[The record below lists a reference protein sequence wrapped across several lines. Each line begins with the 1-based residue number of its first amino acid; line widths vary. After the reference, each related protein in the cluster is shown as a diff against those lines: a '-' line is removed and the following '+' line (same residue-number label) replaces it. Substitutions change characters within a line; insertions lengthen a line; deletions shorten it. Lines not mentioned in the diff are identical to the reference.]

1 MLPDNCHSPCVHTKQ
16 RLAAVMST
24 QLPDDDQSPES
35 LYKDRWTASSPENMP
50 GGSDE
55 SALPEVQPPSAGF
68 IVQLFVVPAVIVMII
83 VAVYV
88 LFGRLASGEADWRQ
102 LVTDVKSENSHVRW
116 RSALTLAQ
124 VLQDDALRK
133 EKGQQLATTPE
144 VATALT
150 DVLSTL
156 LQKTSP
162 NEEDIQQL
170 DYMIKAVGLVDVPET
185 AVPVLLTAT
194 EGSRDR
200 EIRKQSLNSLAV
212 ICGRAFF
219 DRKKPVNMP
228 ELTSRVI
235 EISKESETLFRHQAA
250 FILGMLSAPE
260 ASDRLTEMLED
271 GDQMARVNA
280 AVGLARQNSTAGIP
294 TLEKLFGEAASW
306 KLDPS
311 AVKNDEQATQHFER
325 VMLVTNAMLAIQNLA
340 PQLDAET
347 KKRQLELISRCA
359 DQAEDI
365 AVQKQWVSTKAALS
379 Q

>member
-1 MLPDNCHSPCVHTKQ
+1 
-16 RLAAVMST
+16 MST
-24 QLPDDDQSPES
+24 QTPGDDQNPES
-35 LYKDRWTASSPENMP
+35 LYKDRWTVSQEESSHDGLPEP
-50 GGSDE
+50 
-55 SALPEVQPPSAGF
+55 ALPEVQPPSAGF

-150 DVLSTL
+150 DLLSQL
-156 LQKTSP
+156 LKKTSP
-162 NEEDIQQL
+162 KEEDIQQT
-170 DYMIKAVGLVDVPET
+170 DYMLKAAGLIDVPET
-185 AVPVLLTAT
+185 VVPVLLTAT
-194 EGSRDR
+194 EGTRDR
-200 EIRKQSLNSLAV
+200 EIRKQALNSLAV
-212 ICGRAFF
+212 ICGRAFV

-228 ELTSRVI
+228 ELTNRII

-250 FILGMLSAPE
+250 FILGTLTTPE
-260 ASDRLTEMLED
+260 AVDRLTAMLED
-271 GDQMARVNA
+271 PDQMARVNA
-280 AVGLARQNSTAGIP
+280 AVGLARQDSTAGVP
-294 TLEKLFGEAASW
+294 TLEKLFQEAAAW
-306 KLDPS
+306 KLDPA

-325 VMLVTNAMLAIQNLA
+325 VMLVTNAMLAVQNLA
-340 PQLDAET
+340 PQLDADT
-347 KKRQLELISRCA
+347 KKRLLELISKCA
-359 DQAEDI
+359 DQAVDI
-365 AVQKQWVSTKAALS
+365 AVQKQWVSTRAALS

>member
-1 MLPDNCHSPCVHTKQ
+1 
-16 RLAAVMST
+16 MST
-24 QLPDDDQSPES
+24 QTPGDDQNPES
-35 LYKDRWTASSPENMP
+35 LYKDRWTVPHEENGP
-50 GGSDE
+50 GGLPD

-68 IVQLFVVPAVIVMII
+68 IVQLFVVPAVIVLII

-133 EKGQQLATTPE
+133 EKGQQLASTPE

-150 DVLSTL
+150 DVLSDL
-156 LQKTSP
+156 LKKTTP
-162 NEEDIQQL
+162 NEEELQQT
-170 DYMIKAVGLVDVPET
+170 DYMLKAVGLVDVPES

-200 EIRKQSLNSLAV
+200 EIRKQALNSLAV
-212 ICGRAFF
+212 ICGRAFV
-219 DRKKPVNMP
+219 DRKKPINMS
-228 ELTSRVI
+228 ELTNRII

-250 FILGMLSAPE
+250 FILGTLSTPE
-260 ASDRLTEMLED
+260 AIDRLTAMLED

-280 AVGLARQNSTAGIP
+280 VVGLARQNSTAGIP
-294 TLEKLFGEAASW
+294 MLEKLFGEAASW

-325 VMLVTNAMLAIQNLA
+325 VMLVTNGMLAVQNLS
-340 PQLDAET
+340 PQLDTET
-347 KKRQLELISRCA
+347 KKRLLELISQCA
-359 DQAEDI
+359 DQAVDI
-365 AVQKQWVSTKAALS
+365 AVQKQWVATKAALS

>member
-1 MLPDNCHSPCVHTKQ
+1 
-16 RLAAVMST
+16 MST
-24 QLPDDDQSPES
+24 QTPGDDQNPES
-35 LYKDRWTASSPENMP
+35 LYKDRWTVPPAEGDFDGLP
-50 GGSDE
+50 E

-102 LVTDVKSENSHVRW
+102 LVTDVKSENNHVRW

-133 EKGQQLATTPE
+133 DKGQQLASTPE

-150 DVLSTL
+150 DLLSDL
-156 LQKTSP
+156 LKKTSP
-162 NEEDIQQL
+162 KEEEIQQT
-170 DYMIKAVGLVDVPET
+170 DYMLKAVGLVDVPE
-185 AVPVLLTAT
+185 AVVPVLLTAA
-194 EGSRDR
+194 EGTRDR
-200 EIRKQSLNSLAV
+200 EIRKQALNSLAV
-212 ICGRAFF
+212 ICGRAFV
-219 DRKKPVNMP
+219 DRKKPVNIP
-228 ELTSRVI
+228 ELTNRII

-250 FILGMLSAPE
+250 FILGTLAAPE
-260 ASDRLTEMLED
+260 AIDRLTAMLND

-280 AVGLARQNSTAGIP
+280 AVGLARHNSTAGIP
-294 TLEKLFGEAASW
+294 TLEKLFEEAAAW

-325 VMLVTNAMLAIQNLA
+325 VMLVTNAMLAVQNLS
-340 PQLDAET
+340 PQLDADT
-347 KKRQLELISRCA
+347 KKRLLELMSQCG
-359 DQAEDI
+359 DQAVDI
-365 AVQKQWVSTKAALS
+365 AVQKQWVSTRAALS

>member
-1 MLPDNCHSPCVHTKQ
+1 
-16 RLAAVMST
+16 MST
-24 QLPDDDQSPES
+24 QTPDDDNAPDS
-35 LYKDRWTASSPENMP
+35 LYKDRWTVAPDENAA
-50 GGSDE
+50 GGPDLA
-55 SALPEVQPPSAGF
+55 ALPEVEPPSASF

-102 LVTDVKSENSHVRW
+102 LVTDVRSENTHVRW

-144 VATALT
+144 VASALT
-150 DVLSTL
+150 QVLSDL
-156 LQKTSP
+156 LKKKTP
-162 NEEDIQQL
+162 NEEESQQT
-170 DYMIKAVGLVDVPET
+170 DYMLKAVGLVDVPET

-194 EGSRDR
+194 EGTRNR
-200 EIRKQSLNSLAV
+200 EIRKQAMNSLAA
-212 ICGRAFF
+212 ICGRAFV
-219 DRKKPVNMP
+219 DRNKPINMP
-228 ELTSRVI
+228 ELTNRII

-250 FILGMLSAPE
+250 FILGTLSVPE
-260 ASDRLTEMLED
+260 AVDRLTVMLED
-271 GDQMARVNA
+271 SDQMARVNA

-294 TLEKLFGEAASW
+294 TLEKLFGEAAAW

-325 VMLVTNAMLAIQNLA
+325 VMLVTNGMLAIQNLS
-340 PQLDAET
+340 PQLDGGT
-347 KKRQLELISRCA
+347 KDRLLELTSKCA
-359 DQAEDI
+359 NQSQDI